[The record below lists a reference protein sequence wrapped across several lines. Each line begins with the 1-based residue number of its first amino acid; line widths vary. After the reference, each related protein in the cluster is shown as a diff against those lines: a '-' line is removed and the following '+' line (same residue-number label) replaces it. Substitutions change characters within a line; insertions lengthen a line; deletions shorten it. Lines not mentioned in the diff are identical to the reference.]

1 LPRPRSAIGQTI
13 KADGSSA
20 LADIV
25 YAPAR
30 LRVGNPEAFLGFIYD
45 YRWRAYAQPPHGR
58 RPLSISLEDVEDLS
72 IGAALVLVAEYH
84 RVCLIAPGYKPLI
97 NDERW
102 PDHVRAA
109 MEMLGFYELVDSCG
123 RTGNQVIAATDVRFV
138 QFVSGSR
145 VAGDAANKLKLS
157 LIEAAGDAAENLAIY
172 EVLMEAMAN
181 AFEHAYPPRPYPT
194 SIPYLKRWWAAGAY
208 DPKTNTLEFVVY
220 DQGVGMPR
228 TLPPFL
234 QTMLLTPLRPDITDA
249 DVIIEAIKAS
259 RSRTKRPERGNGLKM
274 ICGLVEELK
283 GSFVRILSGH
293 AEVTYHRPQYV
304 RGKLS
309 SNPFCGTLIQWTL
322 KLPSVAVAEQS
333 AT

>member
-1 LPRPRSAIGQTI
+1 
-13 KADGSSA
+13 
-20 LADIV
+20 
-25 YAPAR
+25 
-30 LRVGNPEAFLGFIYD
+30 
-45 YRWRAYAQPPHGR
+45 
-58 RPLSISLEDVEDLS
+58 
-72 IGAALVLVAEYH
+72 
-84 RVCLIAPGYKPLI
+84 
-97 NDERW
+97 
-102 PDHVRAA
+102 
-109 MEMLGFYELVDSCG
+109 
-123 RTGNQVIAATDVRFV
+123 
-138 QFVSGSR
+138 
-145 VAGDAANKLKLS
+145 
-157 LIEAAGDAAENLAIY
+157 
-172 EVLMEAMAN
+172 MEAMAN

-293 AEVTYHRPQYV
+293 AEVTYHRPQDV
-304 RGKLS
+304 RGKLR